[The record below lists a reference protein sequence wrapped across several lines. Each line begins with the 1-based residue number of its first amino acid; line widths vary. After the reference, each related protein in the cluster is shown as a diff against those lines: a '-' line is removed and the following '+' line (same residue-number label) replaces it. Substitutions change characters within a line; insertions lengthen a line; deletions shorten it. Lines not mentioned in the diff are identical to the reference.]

1 MASLVVSHYGAINN
15 LNTKNGVKTSLRI
28 SSDLHEWLKDRAKKN
43 ARSLNTEILIRL
55 EALKINEET
64 RAAGASLA
72 TEPAASHAE

>member
-1 MASLVVSHYGAINN
+1 MASLVAPKYGAIKK
-15 LNTKNGVKTSLRI
+15 LNTKSGVKTSLRL
-28 SSDLHEWLKDRAKKN
+28 SSDLHEWLKNRAKKN

-72 TEPAASHAE
+72 TEPAASEQ

>member
-1 MASLVVSHYGAINN
+1 MDTRNEK
-15 LNTKNGVKTSLRI
+15 TGVKTSLRL
-28 SSDLHEWLKDRAKKN
+28 SSALHKWLRACAQEN

-55 EALKINEET
+55 EALKIQEEM